1 MGSSYFGE
9 PSLGNARSSSPS
21 GSSSRKSKK
30 NNGDKPRQ
38 PQRGLGVAQLEKIR
52 LHNQMN
58 CTYLPNSSPLHDP
71 YGSTTTTGLNQG
83 EDVMRVQPAYSSGP
97 SASTFSYSS
106 TPSSFGFHQNIMMNS
121 GEMDT
126 PHDHMSY
133 LDPQFSNT
141 ARWNHNNV
149 ILESQYAA
157 PPNAT
162 RQFLSSHIEE
172 SGQRN
177 RRQDRSRSMDFSSQH
192 SNSSETQDV
201 DLELKLSL

>member
-9 PSLGNARSSSPS
+9 PSLGNGRSSSSS

-58 CTYLPNSSPLHDP
+58 CTYLPNSSSLHDP
-71 YGSTTTTGLNQG
+71 YGSTTTGLNQG
-83 EDVMRVQPAYSSGP
+83 EDVMRVQAAYSSGP
-97 SASTFSYSS
+97 STSSFSYSS
-106 TPSSFGFHQNIMMNS
+106 TSSSLGFQPNIMMNS

-126 PHDHMSY
+126 PHDQLSY
-133 LDPQFSNT
+133 LDPRFSNT

-149 ILESQYAA
+149 ILENQYAT
-157 PPNAT
+157 PPSAT
-162 RQFLSSHIEE
+162 RQFLSMHIEE
-172 SGQRN
+172 CGQRS

-192 SNSSETQDV
+192 SDSSETQEV